1 MEKNTIYR
9 EIHFKNSN
17 IFPVSIYKSNTISDV
32 LNEIPKHFHEEIE
45 IILFEEGGVIYE
57 IDGVPYKTEEETIL
71 IMNKDTIHSGIV
83 YNFSK
88 HKNYVFIFNLSL
100 LESLPNDYFSNQYI
114 FPIINKEVF
123 LPKIINRNTELFHTL
138 KNILIEIYENFKNE
152 EICYEIS
159 IKSLLFK
166 FIAHLYKAN
175 LMKTLGSDLENKKEN
190 FYVEKIIS
198 FIENNFNKEISR
210 IDLIDFLKISDSKL
224 TRIFKKRFETNFSIY
239 LNNYRI
245 YKSANLLLYTNL
257 SITDIAYDCGFK
269 DISYFIRVF
278 KKIIGVAPSK
288 YRKNKLLLYL

>member
-1 MEKNTIYR
+1 MKNNTIYR

-17 IFPVSIYKSNTISDV
+17 IFPVSIYKSNYISDV

-71 IMNKDTIHSGIV
+71 IMNKETIHSGIV
-83 YNFSK
+83 YDFSK

-114 FPIINKEVF
+114 FPIINKEIF
-123 LPKIINRNTELFHTL
+123 LPKIIYKSSEFFKPL
-138 KNILIEIYENFKNE
+138 KNILLEVYENFQNK

-166 FIAHLYKAN
+166 FIAQLYKAN
-175 LMKTLGSDLENKKEN
+175 LMINLDSNSEDKREI

-198 FIENNFNKEISR
+198 FIENNFNKELSR
-210 IDLIDFLKISDSKL
+210 IDLINFLKISDSKL
-224 TRIFKKRFETNFSIY
+224 TRIFRKKFDTNFSNY
-239 LNNYRI
+239 LNNYRVF
-245 YKSANLLLYTNL
+245 KSANLLLYTNL

-269 DISYFIRVF
+269 DISYFIRIF
-278 KKIIGVAPSK
+278 KKIIGVTPSK
-288 YRKNKLLLYL
+288 YRRNKLLFNL